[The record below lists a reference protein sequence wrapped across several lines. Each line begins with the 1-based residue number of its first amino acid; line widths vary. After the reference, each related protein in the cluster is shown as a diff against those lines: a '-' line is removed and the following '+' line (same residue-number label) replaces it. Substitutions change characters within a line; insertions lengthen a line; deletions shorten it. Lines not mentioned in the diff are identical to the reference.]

1 MTPAGNF
8 LNRGICLVCTQEEF
22 LGPFGWKMKA
32 FGLCLPYSGSTEVL
46 CFRFFLM
53 VFRKFGQNACLGT
66 VKISFIRRT
75 G

>member
-8 LNRGICLVCTQEEF
+8 FNRGICLVCTQEEF

-46 CFRFFLM
+46 CFRFF
-53 VFRKFGQNACLGT
+53 
-66 VKISFIRRT
+66 
-75 G
+75 